1 MQYNFLDNSFTTY
14 EDVGTPEEKVQID
27 MPLMDK
33 PFDISNWASGIT
45 SNGTIVVKDN
55 TSKFR
60 MINNNN
66 QEQNYIPSYTPSN
79 KEIKIKE
86 TKGFKTFSKLMN
98 EVANEAEFEGL
109 KDPEVQKILTLQAKR
124 ESNFNSGA
132 RSKSSTASGYFQ
144 FIDGTRKKYNNIS
157 REQFLNDPKEQIRT
171 AYKYYKDIHNM
182 PDAKKLKERGYNNNL
197 ITALGWWYPRSMGMV
212 LNGNTNFSFGGYSI
226 KKALQDYG

>member
-45 SNGTIVVKDN
+45 SNGTIVVKDK
-55 TSKFR
+55 TAKFK

-66 QEQNYIPSYTPSN
+66 QEQSSIQNSSTKNISIP
-79 KEIKIKE
+79 E
-86 TKGFKTFSKLMN
+86 TKGSQAFSKLLDEVSN
-98 EVANEAEFEGL
+98 EEGFEGL
-109 KDPEVQKILTLQAKR
+109 KDPKVKHSLMLQAKR

-132 RSKSSTASGYFQ
+132 KSKSSTASGYFQ
-144 FIDGTRKKYNNIS
+144 FIDGTRAKYSKIS
-157 REQFLNDPKEQIRT
+157 KEQFLNDPKEQIRT

-182 PDAKKLKERGYNNNL
+182 SDARKMKERGYNNDL

-212 LNGNTNFSFGGYSI
+212 LNGNTNFSLGGYSI

>member
-14 EDVGTPEEKVQID
+14 EDVGTPEKVEINI
-27 MPLMDK
+27 PLMDN
-33 PFDISNWASGIT
+33 PLDISNWASGVT

-55 TSKFR
+55 TAKFR

-66 QEQNYIPSYTPSN
+66 QEQNYTSSYTPSN
-79 KEIKIKE
+79 KDIKVQE
-86 TKGFKTFSKLMN
+86 TKGSKALSKLMDEVSN
-98 EVANEAEFEGL
+98 ESGFEEL
-109 KDPEVQKILTLQAKR
+109 KNPEVKKTLMLQAQR

-144 FIDGTRKKYNNIS
+144 FIDGTRTKYS
-157 REQFLNDPKEQIRT
+157 KTTREQFLNDPKEQIRT

-182 PDAKKLKERGYNNNL
+182 SDAKKLKEKGYNNNL

-212 LNGNTNFSFGGYSI
+212 LNGNTNFALGGYSI

>member
-14 EDVGTPEEKVQID
+14 EDVGTPEKVEINI
-27 MPLMDK
+27 PLMDN
-33 PFDISNWASGIT
+33 PLDISDWASGIT

-55 TSKFR
+55 ASKFR

-86 TKGFKTFSKLMN
+86 TKGSKTFSKLMN

-109 KDPEVQKILTLQAKR
+109 KDPEIQRSLILQAKR

-144 FIDGTRKKYNNIS
+144 FIDGTRTKYS
-157 REQFLNDPKEQIRT
+157 KVSKEQFLNDPKEQIRT

-182 PDAKKLKERGYNNNL
+182 SDAKKMKERGYNNDL
-197 ITALGWWYPRSMGMV
+197 ITALGWWYPRSMGMI
-212 LNGNTNFSFGGYSI
+212 LNGNTNFSLGGYSI

>member
-14 EDVGTPEEKVQID
+14 EDVGTPEKVEINI
-27 MPLMDK
+27 PLMDN
-33 PFDISNWASGIT
+33 PLDISDWASGIT

-55 TSKFR
+55 ASKFR

-66 QEQNYIPSYTPSN
+66 QEQSYIPSYTPSN
-79 KEIKIKE
+79 KEIQIKE
-86 TKGFKTFSKLMN
+86 TKGSKTFSKLMN

-109 KDPEVQKILTLQAKR
+109 KDPEVQRSLILQAKR

-171 AYKYYKDIHNM
+171 AYKYYKDIHNL
-182 PDAKKLKERGYNNNL
+182 PDAKKMKERGYNDDL

-212 LNGNTNFSFGGYSI
+212 LNGNTNFSLGGYSI